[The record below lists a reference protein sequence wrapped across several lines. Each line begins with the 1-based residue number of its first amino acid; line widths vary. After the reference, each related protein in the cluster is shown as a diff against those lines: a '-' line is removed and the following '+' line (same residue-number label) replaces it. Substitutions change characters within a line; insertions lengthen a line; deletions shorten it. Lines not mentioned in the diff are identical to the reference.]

1 SSSSSRSAFT
11 PQACSTCAAK
21 AVRYS
26 FRPRVTTPNATWAAD
41 GSGGA
46 GGGGTGGSARWTG
59 SSGFSKIRWTR
70 VLAILLTSLV
80 YVGLTTALS
89 PSWVVN
95 ILAMG
100 RPLSLSKT
108 FSYFALVL
116 ISPSVPAEAP
126 LTADRV
132 SMNMNMCLSAVLSML
147 EKRLLNH
154 SSSLEQ

>member
-1 SSSSSRSAFT
+1 
-11 PQACSTCAAK
+11 
-21 AVRYS
+21 
-26 FRPRVTTPNATWAAD
+26 
-41 GSGGA
+41 
-46 GGGGTGGSARWTG
+46 
-59 SSGFSKIRWTR
+59 

-100 RPLSLSKT
+100 RPLSLSNT
-108 FSYFALVL
+108 LSYFALDL